1 MSDMNS
7 PEKSPWGWKAVII
20 ATILSCLFLGFF
32 YIAMSNEPDYM
43 PSQQRETRATAF
55 KNAPVMSKEALAE
68 AEKNKATAGT
78 HDAMQMSDDEMQS
91 MQQHSSGTEH
101 SH

>member
-43 PSQQRETRATAF
+43 PSQQRETRTTAI
-55 KNAPVMSKEALAE
+55 KNAPVMSQQALAE
-68 AEKNKATAGT
+68 AEQTKATTST
-78 HDAMQMSDDEMQS
+78 HDAMQMSDDDMPS
-91 MQQHSSGTEH
+91 MQNHSSNTEH

>member
-7 PEKSPWGWKAVII
+7 PEKSPWGWKAAII

-43 PSQQRETRATAF
+43 PSQQRA
-55 KNAPVMSKEALAE
+55 KNHANMMSNDAV
-68 AEKNKATAGT
+68 AEKDKTAT
-78 HDAMQMSDDEMQS
+78 HSNDMMQMSDDDMQS
-91 MQQHSSGTEH
+91 MQNHSSNTEH